1 MSKDDINSLGSVY
14 GGMLNGLKKD
24 LIKEGK
30 IGPSEIGDAALQTG
44 GPTKEGGFAEAEVD
58 IEKLTD
64 KEKEDNLY
72 NINKLSYTSSYMP
85 EEDEEGKHDDKDGKK
100 EKCDYVDCEED
111 KEDEEDAEEKIDL
124 MNAFDKGTD
133 PEDKDTDEDKLI
145 DKKLFG
151 NEEDAEERSDGTDDG
166 ECEECGGL
174 GCEPCN
180 GTGEKSEEDEE
191 GNNVSVK
198 QEVLN
203 AVKHGAGEFAHKAA
217 GMLQSAKELH
227 AQYSEQGDQ
236 ERVSILKS
244 LINHFA
250 TQLKF
255 DENEESSQ
263 ISEKIAQDG
272 LNNFMKQKSQFDSL
286 YNKVMVSENFD
297 EMESEDFDALG
308 IDTEAQDEVEG
319 GDEITVTLS
328 KDVAQALCDVLQAA
342 MGESDSEDGDEA
354 EAATEGAFGEED
366 EEGID
371 TGSTHSGKYD
381 DGKNNK
387 VGDLKTAAAATAKG
401 ADSKL
406 DSGSNLNTSYND
418 GKSNKVG
425 SLSTGTRAVD

>member
-1 MSKDDINSLGSVY
+1 MSKDDLNSLGSLY

-30 IGPSEIGDAALQTG
+30 VGPGEIGDAALQAG
-44 GPTKEGGFAEAEVD
+44 GPTEEGGFAEAEVD

-85 EEDEEGKHDDKDGKK
+85 EEDEEGKYDDKDGKK

-111 KEDEEDAEEKIDL
+111 KEDDAEED
-124 MNAFDKGTD
+124 
-133 PEDKDTDEDKLI
+133 
-145 DKKLFG
+145 
-151 NEEDAEERSDGTDDG
+151 EERSDGTDDG

-198 QEVLN
+198 REVLN
-203 AVKHGAGEFAHKAA
+203 AVKQGAGEFAHKAA

-227 AQYSEQGDQ
+227 DQYSRQGDQ
-236 ERVSILKS
+236 ERASITKS
-244 LINHFA
+244 LVHHF
-250 TQLKF
+250 TVQSKF

-263 ISEKIAQDG
+263 ISEKIARDG

>member
-1 MSKDDINSLGSVY
+1 MSKDDLNSLGSLY

-30 IGPSEIGDAALQTG
+30 VGPGEIGDAALQSG
-44 GPTKEGGFAEAEVD
+44 GPTEEGGFAEAEVD
-58 IEKLTD
+58 VEKLTD

-72 NINKLSYTSSYMP
+72 NINKLSYTHDYMP

-151 NEEDAEERSDGTDDG
+151 D
-166 ECEECGGL
+166 
-174 GCEPCN
+174 
-180 GTGEKSEEDEE
+180 EEDEE
-191 GNNVSVK
+191 GVSVK
-198 QEVLN
+198 REVLN
-203 AVKHGAGEFAHKAA
+203 AVKHGAGEFAHKAG

-227 AQYSEQGDQ
+227 AQYSDQGDQ
-236 ERVSILKS
+236 ERVSILRS
-244 LINHFA
+244 LINHFT

-263 ISEKIAQDG
+263 ISEKIARDG
-272 LNNFMKQKSQFDSL
+272 LNNFMKQKSVFDKL
-286 YNKVMVSENFD
+286 YDKVMVNENFD
-297 EMESEDFDALG
+297 EMESEDFAALG
-308 IDTEAQDEVEG
+308 IDDATPDDELEGGSDEV
-319 GDEITVTLS
+319 TVTLS

-354 EAATEGAFGEED
+354 PEGAFGEED

-406 DSGSNLNTSYND
+406 DSGSHLNTSYND

-425 SLSTGTRAVD
+425 SLKTGDRAVD

>member
-151 NEEDAEERSDGTDDG
+151 NEEGAEERSDGTDDG

-180 GTGEKSEEDEE
+180 GTGEKSEED
-191 GNNVSVK
+191 
-198 QEVLN
+198 
-203 AVKHGAGEFAHKAA
+203 
-217 GMLQSAKELH
+217 
-227 AQYSEQGDQ
+227 
-236 ERVSILKS
+236 
-244 LINHFA
+244 
-250 TQLKF
+250 
-255 DENEESSQ
+255 EESSQ

-418 GKSNKVG
+418 GKNNKVG

>member
-1 MSKDDINSLGSVY
+1 MSKDDLNSLGSLY
-14 GGMLNGLKKD
+14 GGMLNGLKKN

-30 IGPSEIGDAALQTG
+30 VGPGEIGDAALQSG
-44 GPTKEGGFAEAEVD
+44 GPTEGSGYAEAEVD
-58 IEKLTD
+58 VEKLSD

-72 NINKLSYTSSYMP
+72 NINKLSYTNSYMP
-85 EEDEEGKHDDKDGKK
+85 EEDEEGKYDDKDGKK

-111 KEDEEDAEEKIDL
+111 KEDKDAEED
-124 MNAFDKGTD
+124 
-133 PEDKDTDEDKLI
+133 
-145 DKKLFG
+145 
-151 NEEDAEERSDGTDDG
+151 EERSDGTDDG

-180 GTGEKSEEDEE
+180 GTGEKSEE
-191 GNNVSVK
+191 S
-198 QEVLN
+198 
-203 AVKHGAGEFAHKAA
+203 
-217 GMLQSAKELH
+217 
-227 AQYSEQGDQ
+227 
-236 ERVSILKS
+236 
-244 LINHFA
+244 
-250 TQLKF
+250 
-255 DENEESSQ
+255 EESLE
-263 ISEKIAQDG
+263 ITEKIARVS
-272 LNNFMKQKSQFDSL
+272 LNNFMKQKSVFDKL
-286 YNKVMVSENFD
+286 YDKVMVNEDFD

-308 IDTEAQDEVEG
+308 IEDATPDDEL

-354 EAATEGAFGEED
+354 PEAPEGAFGEED

-406 DSGSNLNTSYND
+406 DAGSTHSGSYDD
-418 GKSNKVG
+418 GKNNKVG
-425 SLSTGTRAVD
+425 SLTTGQRAVD

>member
-1 MSKDDINSLGSVY
+1 MSKDDLNNLGSLY

-24 LIKEGK
+24 LIIKEGK
-30 IGPSEIGDAALQTG
+30 IGPGEIGAAELETG
-44 GPTKEGGFAEAEVD
+44 GPQEEGGYADAEVD
-58 IEKLTD
+58 VEKLSD

-72 NINKLSYTSSYMP
+72 NINKLSYTSNYMP
-85 EEDEEGKHDDKDGKK
+85 EEDEERSDGTDDGECEECGGLGCEDCNGTGEKSEEDDDK
-100 EKCDYVDCEED
+100 
-111 KEDEEDAEEKIDL
+111 EEDAEEKIDL

-133 PEDKDTDEDKLI
+133 PEDKDTDEDELI
-145 DKKLFG
+145 DKKLFD
-151 NEEDAEERSDGTDDG
+151 EED
-166 ECEECGGL
+166 
-174 GCEPCN
+174 
-180 GTGEKSEEDEE
+180 
-191 GNNVSVK
+191 
-198 QEVLN
+198 
-203 AVKHGAGEFAHKAA
+203 
-217 GMLQSAKELH
+217 
-227 AQYSEQGDQ
+227 
-236 ERVSILKS
+236 
-244 LINHFA
+244 
-250 TQLKF
+250 
-255 DENEESSQ
+255 EESSQ
-263 ISEKIAQDG
+263 ISEKIARDG

>member
-1 MSKDDINSLGSVY
+1 MSKDDLNSLGSLY

-30 IGPSEIGDAALQTG
+30 VGPGEIGDAALQSG
-44 GPTKEGGFAEAEVD
+44 GPTEEGGFAEAEVD
-58 IEKLTD
+58 VEKLTD

-72 NINKLSYTSSYMP
+72 NINKLSYTHDYMP

-151 NEEDAEERSDGTDDG
+151 DEDEERRDGTDDG
-166 ECEECGGL
+166 ECEECDGL
-174 GCEPCN
+174 GCEDCN

-191 GNNVSVK
+191 
-198 QEVLN
+198 
-203 AVKHGAGEFAHKAA
+203 
-217 GMLQSAKELH
+217 
-227 AQYSEQGDQ
+227 
-236 ERVSILKS
+236 
-244 LINHFA
+244 
-250 TQLKF
+250 
-255 DENEESSQ
+255 SSQ
-263 ISEKIAQDG
+263 ISEKIARDG
-272 LNNFMKQKSQFDSL
+272 LNNFMKQKSVFDKL
-286 YNKVMVSENFD
+286 YDKVMVNENFD
-297 EMESEDFDALG
+297 EMESEDFAALG
-308 IDTEAQDEVEG
+308 IEDATPDDELEGEGDEV
-319 GDEITVTLS
+319 TVTLS

-354 EAATEGAFGEED
+354 DAAEGAFGEED

-406 DSGSNLNTSYND
+406 DSGSHLNTSYDD

-425 SLSTGTRAVD
+425 NLKTGDRAVD

>member
-111 KEDEEDAEEKIDL
+111 KEDDAAEED
-124 MNAFDKGTD
+124 
-133 PEDKDTDEDKLI
+133 
-145 DKKLFG
+145 
-151 NEEDAEERSDGTDDG
+151 EERSDGTDDG